1 MSGSRRPDAGR
12 ASARTLAVAALASAA
27 LLPAVA
33 GAQSLRGSKASI
45 ARMHTQAVEHG
56 LHFYET
62 AAGAREAATRGRFR
76 RLAGNADYRVH
87 LVSFPYVTDETALF
101 VERLASQYRR
111 ACGEQLVV
119 TSALRPESR
128 QPRNSTDLSVHPT
141 GMAVDLRKP
150 TRASCLKFLRTTL
163 LALEAQGVLEA
174 TEERRPPHFHVAV
187 FPRPY
192 VRYVGAPAT
201 RLAAASATAV
211 EPEAERAAT
220 HAPRATTRAT
230 PAVQRHRV
238 RSGDTLW
245 DLARKYGTTV
255 KRIRQTNK
263 LASSS
268 IRPGQQIVIPK
279 G

>member
-1 MSGSRRPDAGR
+1 MSGSRSDARRP
-12 ASARTLAVAALASAA
+12 LAQALAAAALAAA
-27 LLPAVA
+27 VLLPAVA

-45 ARMHTQAVEHG
+45 ARMHSQAVEHG

-62 AAGAREAATRGRFR
+62 TSGAREAAGKGRFR

-87 LVSFPYVTDETALF
+87 QVSFPYVTDETALF
-101 VERLASQYRR
+101 VERLAEQYRA

-150 TRASCLKFLRTTL
+150 TKGRCLTFLRTTL
-163 LALEAQGVLEA
+163 LALEEEGVLEA

-192 VRYVGAPAT
+192 VRYVGGPAT
-201 RLAAASATAV
+201 RLAAASTAAA
-211 EPEAERAAT
+211 EPERARPAA
-220 HAPRATTRAT
+220 HAPRAATRT
-230 PAVQRHRV
+230 SPAVQRHRV

-245 DLARKYGTTV
+245 DLAKRYGTTV
-255 KRIRQTNK
+255 KRIRQTNN

-268 IRPGQQIVIPK
+268 IKPGQQIVIPR

>member
-1 MSGSRRPDAGR
+1 MSGSRRPVVARR
-12 ASARTLAVAALASAA
+12 ASARTLAAAAIVFTAV
-27 LLPAVA
+27 LPAVA
-33 GAQSLRGSKASI
+33 GGQSLRGSKASI
-45 ARMHTQAVEHG
+45 ARMHSQAVDHG

-62 AAGAREAATRGRFR
+62 TTGAREAAGKGRFR

-87 LVSFPYVTDETALF
+87 QVSFPYVTDETALF
-101 VERLASQYRR
+101 VERLASQYRD
-111 ACGEQLVV
+111 ACGEQMVV

-150 TRASCLKFLRTTL
+150 TKGSCLRFLRSTL
-163 LALEAQGVLEA
+163 LALEEEGVLEA

-192 VRYVGAPAT
+192 VRYLGVPAA
-201 RLAAASATAV
+201 RLAASATAS
-211 EPEAERAAT
+211 EPEAEPPAA
-220 HAPRATTRAT
+220 HAPRAATRKA

-245 DLARKYGTTV
+245 DLARRYGTTV
-255 KRIRQTNK
+255 KRIRKTNN
-263 LASSS
+263 LASSA
-268 IRPGQQIVIPK
+268 IKPGQQIVIPN

>member
-1 MSGSRRPDAGR
+1 VSGPRRPVARR
-12 ASARTLAVAALASAA
+12 ASARTLAAAAIASAA

-33 GAQSLRGSKASI
+33 GGQSLRGSKASI
-45 ARMHTQAVEHG
+45 ARMHSQAVEHG

-62 AAGAREAATRGRFR
+62 ATGARQAAGKGRFR

-87 LVSFPYVTDETALF
+87 QVSFPYVTDETALF
-101 VERLASQYRR
+101 VERLASQYRK
-111 ACGEQLVV
+111 ACGEQMVV

-150 TRASCLKFLRTTL
+150 TKGSCLRFLRTTL
-163 LALEAQGVLEA
+163 LALEEEGVLEA

-192 VRYVGAPAT
+192 VRYVGAPAA
-201 RLAAASATAV
+201 RLAAASAEPAV
-211 EPEAERAAT
+211 ERPA
-220 HAPRATTRAT
+220 HAPRATTRTA

-245 DLARKYGTTV
+245 DLARRYGTTV
-255 KRIRQTNK
+255 KRIRQTNN
-263 LASSS
+263 LASSAL
-268 IRPGQQIVIPK
+268 RPGQQIVIPN

>member
-1 MSGSRRPDAGR
+1 MSGSRHDAR
-12 ASARTLAVAALASAA
+12 RTSVRTLAAAAIASAA
-27 LLPAVA
+27 LLPALA

-45 ARMHTQAVEHG
+45 ARMHSQAVEHG
-56 LHFYET
+56 LHFYAT
-62 AAGAREAATRGRFR
+62 ATGARDAASKGRFR
-76 RLAGNADYRVH
+76 RLDGNADYRVH
-87 LVSFPYVTDETALF
+87 QVSFPYVTDETALF
-101 VERLASQYRR
+101 VERLASQYRA
-111 ACGEQLVV
+111 ACGEQMVV

-150 TRASCLKFLRTTL
+150 TKASCLKFLRTTL
-163 LALEAQGVLEA
+163 LALEEEGVLEA

-201 RLAAASATAV
+201 RLAAATSEVV
-211 EPEAERAAT
+211 EPEAERA
-220 HAPRATTRAT
+220 HAPRAATRRA

-255 KRIRQTNK
+255 KRIRQTNN
-263 LASSS
+263 LASSALK
-268 IRPGQQIVIPK
+268 PGQQIVIPK